1 MSSNTNNSQYRPAY
15 APRYGGGGWRERE
28 AMKEKQR
35 KELEQRRKEEAR
47 QAQLAK
53 TEDNFPAL
61 SMGVGGATQ
70 SVKVGEDSFAD
81 KAAEWQVKDDIADI
95 REKARQQREEDA
107 QKREQMMRNGIYI
120 MSRAPVLE
128 RPLALPVVEE
138 EKKREPLIDRDD
150 FVIVKK
156 KVRKEKRELT
166 EAELAAK
173 HSRQLDEQE
182 DDTELN
188 GDLMETGYRR
198 DHY

>member
-1 MSSNTNNSQYRPAY
+1 
-15 APRYGGGGWRERE
+15 
-28 AMKEKQR
+28 
-35 KELEQRRKEEAR
+35 
-47 QAQLAK
+47 
-53 TEDNFPAL
+53 
-61 SMGVGGATQ
+61 
-70 SVKVGEDSFAD
+70 VKVGEDSFAD